1 VQLGNWRLV
10 AQRIQG
16 RRIGRV
22 LISRVAQA
30 DGSAGGQTDGDH
42 GDRGDHG
49 DQGDRHDHG
58 GPGGS
63 IEA

>member
-1 VQLGNWRLV
+1 VGDWRLV

-22 LISRVAQA
+22 LISRVAHA
-30 DGSAGGQTDGDH
+30 DGTGGSQTG
-42 GDRGDHG
+42 G
-49 DQGDRHDHG
+49 DHG

-63 IEA
+63 TGP